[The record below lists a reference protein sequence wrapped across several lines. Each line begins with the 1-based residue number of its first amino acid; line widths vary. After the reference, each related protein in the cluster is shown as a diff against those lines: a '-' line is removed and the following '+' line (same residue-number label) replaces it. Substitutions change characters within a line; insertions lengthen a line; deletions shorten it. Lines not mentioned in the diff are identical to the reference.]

1 MAEPI
6 SIQSVSPMRLLL
18 STWLRQA
25 WRRLVSVTRQS
36 RLLTGLILTF
46 IVGYCGIAFLLFY
59 KGMLFANSFPGL
71 GTLLTERLMFM
82 MFAFLFALL
91 LISNLVIGYSNL
103 FRNRETAFLLTLPI
117 PTFTIYRWKFI
128 ESTMLAS
135 WAFLFL
141 IAPLLAAYGLVRNVD
156 WHFYVFTSGLLVL
169 FIVLPGLAGSY
180 AAILMARFLDR
191 RSFQIIL
198 LTVFAGA
205 MIGAPLMMQPEHF
218 SDQQLETRVYSI
230 LDQML
235 SNTRFVQFPLLPS
248 YWLSASVLNW
258 ADGARTASVF
268 FALVLMSHVLFFGVL
283 AFTRLG
289 NTFYEAAS
297 AVNSRGSVLSGWA
310 WFRNRQRRKS
320 EFLFRTTW
328 IEKALATGGLLGQDT
343 RAIIVKDLRMF
354 WRDTSQWAQ
363 SLILFGLLGVYIF
376 NLRHFTQ
383 QATNPFWVFLVS
395 MLNLGA
401 CSLNL
406 ATLTTRF
413 VYPQFSLEGKRIWI
427 VGLAPM
433 GLQKVVAVKFWLAFL
448 ASLVVTLTLIIVSC
462 HMLQL
467 PRERMV
473 FFAMAITVMTF
484 TLTSMAVGLGVL
496 YPNFKEDNPSKIVS
510 GFGGTFCLVMS
521 FLYIVSSVALLAIG
535 SPWGATGD
543 LVPLPNMVVGIGA
556 FMIISFTLG
565 VAPLWI
571 GLERVGS
578 VEL

>member
-1 MAEPI
+1 MW
-6 SIQSVSPMRLLL
+6 LLWT
-18 STWLRQA
+18 TWLLQA
-25 WRRLVSVTRQS
+25 WRRLVSVTKQS
-36 RLLTGLILTF
+36 RLLTGLIFTF
-46 IVGYCGIAFLLFY
+46 IIGYCYIAFILFY
-59 KGMLFANSFPGL
+59 KGLLFANDFIGL

-103 FRNRETAFLLTLPI
+103 FKNRETAFLLSLPI

-141 IAPLLAAYGLVRNVD
+141 IAPLLAAYGLVRDVD
-156 WHFYVFTSGLLVL
+156 WHFYVYTFGLLVL
-169 FIVLPGLAGSY
+169 FILLPGLAGSY

-191 RSFQIIL
+191 RAFQIIL
-198 LTVFAGA
+198 LTVFVGV
-205 MIGAPLMMQPEHF
+205 MIGVPLMMQPEHF
-218 SDQQLETRVYSI
+218 TDEQLETRVYSI
-230 LDQML
+230 LDKML

-248 YWLSASVLNW
+248 YWLSAGVLNW

-268 FALVLMSHVLFFGVL
+268 FALVLLSHVLFFGAL

-289 NTFYEAAS
+289 NSFYEAAS
-297 AVNSRGSVLSGWA
+297 AVNSRGSVLGGWA
-310 WFRNRQRRKS
+310 WFRNLQNRKA
-320 EFLFRTTW
+320 EFEFPKGWL
-328 IEKALATGGLLGQDT
+328 ENLLGSGGFLAQDT

-363 SLILFGLLGVYIF
+363 SLILFGLLGVYII

-448 ASLVVTLTLIIVSC
+448 ASLVVTLTLIIASC
-462 HMLQL
+462 RMLQL
-467 PRERMV
+467 PLERTV
-473 FFAMAITVMTF
+473 FFSGAISIMTF
-484 TLTSMAVGLGVL
+484 TLTGMAVGLGVL
-496 YPNFKEDNPSKIVS
+496 YPNFKEENPSKIVS

-535 SPWGATGD
+535 SPWRATGE
-543 LVPLPNMVVGIGA
+543 LAPLPNMVIGIGS

-565 VAPLWI
+565 VIPLWI
-571 GLERVGS
+571 GLQRVKS